1 MSPDGLIHLNASH
14 HCKSDEHDLDPLRPI
29 EGFRSENP
37 LEGRNINH
45 GELGKKGSHHTVE
58 EKRVAE
64 RVYPENRLKLG
75 ARIPCLKE
83 LEQDHRGDGD
93 GSCPFDRSPVFKG

>member
-1 MSPDGLIHLNASH
+1 MSSDCLIDLNGNH
-14 HCKSDEHDLDPLRPI
+14 HRKGDKYDLDPI
-29 EGFRSENP
+29 RSIQRLCPENP

-75 ARIPCLKE
+75 ARIPGLKE

-93 GSCPFDRSPVFKG
+93 RPCPFEGNAVIKG